1 MAFRWKPQDLSY
13 EQYQFLQDPNNA
25 FKNRAN
31 TKQAQSMLGFEGTDV
46 DGKIGP
52 ATRNAYN
59 SQMPYYSDLYG
70 KVDKAGALDLNDP
83 NAFYEDMHA
92 AETYGFTPQEAEE
105 SLNAD
110 IQQEQA
116 EQEAVAKQQKIAN
129 IQSQIKALETRI
141 AENQAKLKNW
151 NGGDVANKVAALEA
165 RKFFSQDPTSIW
177 RWKVDRDEARRLA
190 NEQKNTSDNVVR
202 ANALFEIQNDLDS
215 IIVDDQMTSQ
225 DQKAY
230 LSKLSNLKTLAQKN
244 SLPTDAIDKKIK
256 EVKGE
261 TEQPTQ
267 EKPESVAEEDFD
279 FEGGPRDVG
288 EARATKIL
296 QKDPEKL
303 TQNELAALKRDIVS
317 GKISVSNETKN
328 KIDKIYSQV
337 IDRDKKKNE
346 AIKKAKS
353 LVGKK
358 NPSSKDIEF
367 MSGMKGFKKKSDDYG
382 NIWFEEVL

>member
-59 SQMPYYSDLYG
+59 SQMPYYRDLYG

-110 IQQEQA
+110 IQQ
-116 EQEAVAKQQKIAN
+116 QKIAD
-129 IQSQIKALETRI
+129 IQSQIEALKTRI
-141 AENQAKLKNW
+141 AENEAKLKNW
-151 NGGDVANKVAALEA
+151 NGGDVTNKIAALEA

-177 RWKVDRDEARRLA
+177 RWKSQMDENRRIAEKA
-190 NEQKNTSDNVVR
+190 NGTANTAK
-202 ANALFEIQNDLDS
+202 ANAMIEIANDLDS
-215 IIVDDQMTSQ
+215 IIVDDKMTSQ

-244 SLPTDAIDKKIK
+244 KLPTDAIDKKIK

-261 TEQPTQ
+261 TETS
-267 EKPESVAEEDFD
+267 KTKGPEGTEYEGTSREQWDNEAEELLKK
-279 FEGGPRDVG
+279 PN
-288 EARATKIL
+288 
-296 QKDPEKL
+296 L
-303 TQNELAALKRDIVS
+303 TQGDIMKFKQKNPNISNGVRQKLEEKHSELI
-317 GKISVSNETKN
+317 E
-328 KIDKIYSQV
+328 
-337 IDRDKKKNE
+337 RDKKITYE
-346 AIKKAKS
+346 KKWNAYLADYEKEHGKVSDTFAKT
-353 LVGKK
+353 LRRIYDKK
-358 NPSSKDIEF
+358 NK
-367 MSGMKGFKKKSDDYG
+367 KG
-382 NIWFEEVL
+382 